1 MSKFLEQINPEVDP
15 FFINR
20 KILQEN
26 VKIEDS
32 EVFTNESINKNI
44 FEQLRAKNLSD
55 KQIEDIIKKQ
65 EKVKKILGLIKENKV
80 LLDEVK
86 SQINK
91 DLSNFKFEVDISEDT
106 LVSKAVKQ
114 VFKKPNNKIDYEMY
128 LYAKERLN
136 TLYNNKIE
144 EGLNE

>member
-86 SQINK
+86 SHLNK

-106 LVSKAVKQ
+106 LVSKAIKQ